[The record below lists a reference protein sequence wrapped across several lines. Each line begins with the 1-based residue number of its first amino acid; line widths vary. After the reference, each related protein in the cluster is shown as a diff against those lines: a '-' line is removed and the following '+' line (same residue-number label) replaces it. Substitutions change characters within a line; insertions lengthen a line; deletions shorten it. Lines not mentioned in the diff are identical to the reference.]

1 MKNKIS
7 QENHKE
13 NPWKTLST
21 KPVYCNDWIKVEEHQ
36 VINPGGSP
44 CIYGKVSFKSEAVGI
59 IPIDEEDNTWLV
71 GQFRYTLNEWSWE
84 IPMGGSP
91 KDEAPEAT
99 AQRELEEETGLKAKT
114 FTKLLQLHP
123 SNSITD
129 EKGYVYLAT
138 DLSDGIQQLETSE
151 QDIQV
156 RKLPFDE
163 VITMAQNGE
172 ITDAISLAGIFYLAL
187 NKKQIIKK

>member
-7 QENHKE
+7 QEIHTN
-13 NPWKTLST
+13 NPWKTLDT
-21 KPVYCNDWIKVEEHQ
+21 HPVYSNAWMHVEESR
-36 VINPGGSP
+36 VINPGGEP
-44 CIYGKVSFKSEAVGI
+44 CVYGKVCFKNKAVGI
-59 IPIDEEDNTWLV
+59 IPIDEDGNTWLV

-91 KDEAPEAT
+91 KQETTEKT
-99 AQRELEEETGLKAKT
+99 AKRELQEETGLVAKT
-114 FTKLLQLHP
+114 ITQLLKLHP

-129 EKGYVYLAT
+129 EVGYVYLAT
-138 DLSDGIQQLETSE
+138 GLSKGLQQLEPSE

-163 VITMAQNGE
+163 VINMANNGE

-187 NKKQIIKK
+187 NKNKYL

>member
-7 QENHKE
+7 QEIHTN
-13 NPWKTLST
+13 NPWTTLDT
-21 KPVYCNDWIKVEEHQ
+21 HLVYDNAWMHVEESH
-36 VINPGGSP
+36 VINPGGEP
-44 CIYGKVSFKSEAVGI
+44 CVYGKICFKNEAVGI
-59 IPIDEEDNTWLV
+59 IPIDEDGNTWLV
-71 GQFRYTLNEWSWE
+71 GQFRYTLNKWSWE

-91 KDEAPEAT
+91 KQEAT
-99 AQRELEEETGLKAKT
+99 EKTAKRELQEETGLVAKT
-114 FTKLLQLHP
+114 ITQLLKLHP

-129 EKGYVYLAT
+129 EVGYVYLAT
-138 DLSDGIQQLETSE
+138 GLSKGLQQLETSE

-163 VITMAQNGE
+163 VINMANNGE

-187 NKKQIIKK
+187 NKNKYL